1 MSVDWDD
8 KNSLEHEKSILFVK
22 IGCFFGVIM
31 MGLLA
36 VLVIGWHA
44 LFPQE
49 TLLKASESPNKINM
63 VEIVRKN
70 DFPDSTIRIN
80 YGQKS
85 IMKTKIPDSISVEWR
100 NDYEATV
107 ILEMQ
112 GREPSIV
119 DITFEE

>member
-1 MSVDWDD
+1 MDWDD
-8 KNSLEHEKSILFVK
+8 KNSLEHEKSILSVK

-70 DFPDSTIRIN
+70 DFPDPTIRIN
-80 YGQKS
+80 YDQKS